1 MTKLFSQ
8 SLSYVAHAILVV
20 PVAIISH
27 ELGHFA
33 SYLYYRAEDV
43 RLLAF
48 SVSAKTEHLSASQI
62 AVSSIIGPMITYLTV
77 IIAALMI
84 RKQYSSFWVMLAIA
98 APLGRIVNAVYIYFR
113 VLGYN
118 PNPNFDEY
126 SFSRSLNV
134 DPLLVSI
141 PTMAIVVTIF
151 YSFGRKAWKHGGFK
165 ELGKIIVSILI
176 GITLWSTIGPLLLR

>member
-8 SLSYVAHAILVV
+8 TLPYVTCAILVV

-33 SYLYYRAEDV
+33 SYMYFRAENV

-62 AVSSIIGPMITYLTV
+62 AVSNIVGPIITYLTV

-84 RKQYSSFWVMLAIA
+84 RKQYSSFWVILAIA
-98 APLGRIVNAVYIYFR
+98 APIGRIVNGVYIYFR
-113 VLGYN
+113 VLGYS

-126 SFSRSLNV
+126 NFSRCLNV

-141 PTMAIVVTIF
+141 PTLAIVVTIF
-151 YSFGRKAWKHGGFK
+151 YSFGRKAWKHGGYQ
-165 ELGKIIVSILI
+165 ELGRIILSILI
-176 GITLWSTIGPLLLR
+176 GIAFWSTFGPLLLR

>member
-8 SLSYVAHAILVV
+8 TLPYVTCAILVV

-33 SYLYYRAEDV
+33 SYMYFRAENV

-62 AVSSIIGPMITYLTV
+62 AVSNIVGPIITYLTV

-84 RKQYSSFWVMLAIA
+84 RKQYSSFWVILAIA
-98 APLGRIVNAVYIYFR
+98 APIGRIVNAVYIYFR
-113 VLGYN
+113 VMGYN

-126 SFSRSLNV
+126 NFSRCLNV

-141 PTMAIVVTIF
+141 PTLAIVVTIF
-151 YSFGRKAWKHGGFK
+151 YSFGRKAWKHGGYQ
-165 ELGKIIVSILI
+165 ELGRIILSILI
-176 GITLWSTIGPLLLR
+176 GIAFWSTFGPLLLR